1 MVILQYTLRCVVDID
16 LQMHL
21 LGRKHLRAC
30 VVLACILFFQNCT
43 KQTESAATNSKPAA
57 KNSTSQSLITDINKD
72 KDKIEEKKEQPQPEQ
87 KKETPPTN
95 TTEKPKETP
104 PIIPITIQKPSAPPA
119 SLNLPDVALPI
130 GLPGI
135 QRAEPIRPAEKNSKP
150 PLPPKS
156 SYIDIE
162 TLSYSTHD
170 HHFIIRSPKFQN
182 LQIIKNCFDYM
193 FCKTYTQNFSP
204 GSEDYFQVA
213 KDYSVDIHISLNSDE
228 LKTFFHGCNVDAFE
242 GTIEL
247 RDDKTMQPIAIPPLA
262 VMKQINVK
270 ETEFLNQLAPA
281 EISLIQDRAS
291 IESSKKLI
299 QKYIDEE
306 QYELALNQTLKDFKL
321 TYCNYDVSYDE
332 LPGSIC
338 GQIDKGNLLMTIDMV
353 QIKDDCLFIG
363 TVRHEVEHIRQHNRV
378 DQCKGITNFKTRT
391 NKERSA
397 YLNDLLNMDRI
408 CPEEADENFFD
419 TTNGFRLYPEENP
432 A

>member
-1 MVILQYTLRCVVDID
+1 MS
-16 LQMHL
+16 L
-21 LGRKHLRAC
+21 LCRKHLRAC
-30 VVLACILFFQNCT
+30 VVLACVVFFQHC
-43 KQTESAATNSKPAA
+43 SSKPKASA
-57 KNSTSQSLITDINKD
+57 SNSNSGADISTAQKNSTSRIDKNTDQEKL
-72 KDKIEEKKEQPQPEQ
+72 EKKDDEQPEQ
-87 KKETPPTN
+87 KKETPPADVV
-95 TTEKPKETP
+95 EKPKQPAPTTTP
-104 PIIPITIQKPSAPPA
+104 VTKPSIPIA
-119 SLNLPDVALPI
+119 LNLPDVALPV

-135 QRAEPIRPAEKNSKP
+135 QRTEPIRPAEKNSKP

-228 LKTFFHGCNVDAFE
+228 LKAFFHGCNVDAFE

-247 RDDKTMQPIAIPPLA
+247 RDDRTMQPIAIPPLA

-281 EISLIQDRAS
+281 EISLIQDRSS

-332 LPGSIC
+332 LPGSTC

-378 DQCKGITNFKTRT
+378 DQCKGITNFKSRT